1 MRTEQTVTDRWDRA
15 GEVAAYGAA
24 LAITPYLVI
33 KVSWVVGALA
43 GVLPTG
49 DHGMRTSEWV
59 ALNVTTIVMAGV
71 GIAVALALV
80 RPWGRRIPARLLVAG
95 SWIGAGFLV
104 PLLPYAI
111 VGLVDLDGGS
121 MPDWEAALIQA
132 GFVGMGLGL
141 AVALPAYFRR
151 RWPAHLSGRLGDR
164 RLPPGMAVWSIA
176 AAAGLAVVWTYWVV
190 GGDLGLVH
198 PDERV
203 ATWRV
208 LNALYAAWA
217 LAAAA
222 AVWCLMTGRPA
233 HWPRWVPMTVAWLG
247 SGSLFAWSA
256 WKLPLM
262 LYVAAAEPAEPVL
275 IVHIEIETLL
285 HACGIIVGASMLR
298 MLVGL
303 RSDR

>member
-1 MRTEQTVTDRWDRA
+1 MRTDQVVTDRWDRA
-15 GEVAAYGAA
+15 GELAAYGAA
-24 LAITPYLVI
+24 LALTPYLAI

-49 DHGMRTSEWV
+49 DNGMRTSEWV

-80 RPWGRRIPARLLVAG
+80 RPWGRRIPARLLVAC

-104 PLLPYAI
+104 PLLPYAV
-111 VGLVDLDGGS
+111 VGLVDIDGGS
-121 MPDWEAALIQA
+121 MPTWEAALIQA

-151 RWPAHLSGRLGDR
+151 RWPAHLDGRLDR
-164 RLPPGMAVWSIA
+164 RMPPGTAAWSIA
-176 AAAGLAVVWTYWVV
+176 AAAGLAVIWTYWAL
-190 GGDLGLVH
+190 GGDLGLVN

-203 ATWRV
+203 TTWRV
-208 LNALYAAWA
+208 LVLLFAAWA

-222 AVWCLMTGRPA
+222 AVRCLVVGRPA
-233 HWPRWVPMTVAWLG
+233 HWPRWIPMAVAWLG

-275 IVHIEIETLL
+275 IVHIELETLL
-285 HACGIIVGASMLR
+285 HVVGIVVGVAMLR
-298 MLVGL
+298 TVVGL
-303 RSDR
+303 RDAR